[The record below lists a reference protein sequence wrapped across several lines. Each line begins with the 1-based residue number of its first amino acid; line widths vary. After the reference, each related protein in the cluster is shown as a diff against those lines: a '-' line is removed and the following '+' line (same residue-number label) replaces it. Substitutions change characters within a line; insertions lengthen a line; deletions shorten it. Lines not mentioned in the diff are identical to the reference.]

1 MRFYIVDDN
10 LAVAATAKA
19 LLEKAGHEA
28 TISPGGHEAMADIK
42 AQVPECLIL
51 DIMMPELGGL
61 EFCRVLRQD
70 SRLDGMKIVILSGKA
85 NNLILDEAMA
95 RGANGALKK
104 PINPATFVDQVMAA
118 LAG

>member
-1 MRFYIVDDN
+1 MKFYIVDDN

-19 LLEKAGHEA
+19 LLEKAGHQA
-28 TISPGGHEAMADIK
+28 IISPGGHEAVEHIK
-42 AQVPECLIL
+42 QEVPDCLIL

-61 EFCRVLRQD
+61 EFCRVLRQEP
-70 SRLDGMKIVILSGKA
+70 RLGAMKIVILSGKA

-104 PINPATFVDQVMAA
+104 PIVPATFVEQVIAEMK
-118 LAG
+118 G